1 MTKAT
6 ADAVRAIRRGQ
17 PVPLNQRESELLAI
31 SIKLQ
36 SQADG
41 PPSTWCLFKSRL
53 SDAAL
58 KVAGEMDFNI
68 SSNDLV
74 DVVNLLHG
82 SEYEEYEGD
91 AVWPERRDYS

>member
-1 MTKAT
+1 L
-6 ADAVRAIRRGQ
+6 G
-17 PVPLNQRESELLAI
+17 
-31 SIKLQ
+31 
-36 SQADG
+36 
-41 PPSTWCLFKSRL
+41 
-53 SDAAL
+53 DAAL